1 MFHPDNHIGQW
12 WGDTTLTLPLFWWWS
27 TVSPVFLGRYPW
39 FSIHSF
45 VVIPPPTPP
54 PVLVPNKHPC
64 LCGRQAIIYGHGGQA
79 TENAGGSW
87 YRCLKVEEEANP
99 PFSVSVLCVCL
110 SLSVSVSL
118 MTIYTLGNFELFFSF
133 QACKLFHSKRWQELW
148 SNGMVELVNTIHSW
162 ILSLNMFSFCCRLQA
177 PADLLFWW

>member
-1 MFHPDNHIGQW
+1 MVRGHHLNP
-12 WGDTTLTLPLFWWWS
+12 
-27 TVSPVFLGRYPW
+27 
-39 FSIHSF
+39 SF
-45 VVIPPPTPP
+45 VLVAVHGLSSLFGALSVVEHSLFRCHPPPPP

-133 QACKLFHSKRWQELW
+133 QACKLFHSKR
-148 SNGMVELVNTIHSW
+148 
-162 ILSLNMFSFCCRLQA
+162 
-177 PADLLFWW
+177 